1 MSGVYNL
8 LEGASFG
15 GSDGMVKVGGKRHH
29 RFGVGRTMGGQMPE
43 SNPSVTEMG
52 GRRRRRRGG
61 QTMTEKVAGKRRG
74 GQMETEKG
82 GKRRRRRGGQD
93 TVKAGKRHRKGRGYY

>member
-15 GSDGMVKVGGKRHH
+15 GSDGMVKVGGRRKSH
-29 RFGVGRTMGGQMPE
+29 RMGVGHTRRGGQEGME
-43 SNPSVTEMG
+43 EG

-61 QTMTEKVAGKRRG
+61 Q
-74 GQMETEKG
+74 ETEG
-82 GKRRRRRGGQD
+82 GKRRRRRGGQE
-93 TVKAGKRHRKGRGYY
+93 TEKMGGKKHRKGRGLY

>member
-15 GSDGMVKVGGKRHH
+15 GSDGMVKVGG
-29 RFGVGRTMGGQMPE
+29 
-43 SNPSVTEMG
+43 
-52 GRRRRRRGG
+52 RRRRHHLGVGHTRRGG
-61 QTMTEKVAGKRRG
+61 QEGMEGGRRHRRRG

-82 GKRRRRRGGQD
+82 GKRKRRGGQE
-93 TVKAGKRHRKGRGYY
+93 TMKAGKRHRKARGHY